1 MKAFTHHFAFE
12 FRTGIRNKQL
22 LLMNYLFPLGFYIM
36 MGFIMAEINP
46 LFREDIIPAMVVFGI
61 LAATLLGIPD
71 PLVNARENGIFRSYK
86 INGIPSISILIIP
99 ALTTI
104 LHLVIVTAIIIA
116 SAPLL
121 FNAPL
126 PLNWLNFALT
136 FIALAI
142 ACAGISVLIGVVS
155 PSSRMTVLWSQLVFV
170 PSMLLGGLMLPYNML
185 PEMAKKAAQLLP
197 ATQAM
202 NAFKGLAMG
211 KMADF
216 SPWGSVIVLF
226 ISGVLSFGLAIY
238 LFSWDSHNTKRRGQP
253 ALALLFLLPYIV
265 GIFLQAGK

>member
-1 MKAFTHHFAFE
+1 MNAFIHHFAFE

-22 LLMNYLFPLGFYIM
+22 LLMNYLFPLGFYLM
-36 MGFIMAEINP
+36 MGFVMAEINP
-46 LFREDIIPAMVVFGI
+46 LFREDIIPAMVVFAI

-104 LHLVIVTAIIIA
+104 LHLVIVVTIITI

-121 FNAPL
+121 FDAPL
-126 PLNWLNFALT
+126 PLDWLNYILI
-136 FIALAI
+136 FITMAF
-142 ACAGISVLIGVVS
+142 ACAGISVLIGVIS

-170 PSMLLGGLMLPYNML
+170 PSMLLGGLMLPYSML
-185 PEMAKKAAQLLP
+185 PEAAGKAAQLLP

-211 KMADF
+211 KVADF
-216 SPWGSVIVLF
+216 SPWGSVFALL
-226 ISGVLSFGLAIY
+226 ISGMLAFGLAVY
-238 LFSWDSHNTKRRGQP
+238 LFSWDSRNTARRGHP
-253 ALALLFLLPYIV
+253 SLALLVLLPYVV
-265 GIFLQAGK
+265 GIFLLS